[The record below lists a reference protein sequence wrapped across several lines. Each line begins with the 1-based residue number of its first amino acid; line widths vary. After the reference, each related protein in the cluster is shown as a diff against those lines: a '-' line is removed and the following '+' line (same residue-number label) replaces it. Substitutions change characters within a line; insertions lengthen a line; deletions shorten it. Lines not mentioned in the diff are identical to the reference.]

1 MPLTLSLSRPRAA
14 ADHARVLSVCYTL
27 QMFDKDG
34 NGFISAAELRTIM
47 RSLGEKLSPEEIEE
61 VIAEADE
68 DGDGE
73 INYKEFAK
81 MMMGRTTASAEPAL
95 HPTDPTGGA
104 SPKDGDGL
112 FDSDAHLDAPVAP
125 ATRV

>member
-1 MPLTLSLSRPRAA
+1 MLIVARQGTALTRRRRAC
-14 ADHARVLSVCYTL
+14 DHAQLY
-27 QMFDKDG
+27 DKDG

-81 MMMGRTTASAEPAL
+81 MMMGRTTASSDPAL
-95 HPTDPTGGA
+95 HPSGDH
-104 SPKDGDGL
+104 DGDGL
-112 FDSDAHLDAPVAP
+112 FQSESNLEVP
-125 ATRV
+125 AGTRV